1 MSAPNAWIDLIGQ
14 LRRAQVARRGMRDI
28 MVTQQ
33 IRDAATVEYSR
44 AMDAIFERLD
54 QMMELGLTGRISE
67 FLAKR
72 GRV

>member
-1 MSAPNAWIDLIGQ
+1 MSAPLAWVDLIGH
-14 LRRAQVARRGMRDI
+14 LRRAQVAQRGMRDI
-28 MVTQQ
+28 SVAQS

-44 AMDAIFERLD
+44 ALDAIFERLD
-54 QMMELGLTGRISE
+54 QMMETGLTGRISN